1 MSLLTFEDFC
11 PGETRI
17 YGDYL
22 IDEAELLA
30 FSAAYDP
37 QPFHL
42 DAEAAKDTI
51 LGGLAA
57 SGWQVCSALMRM
69 MIDSWLGES
78 SVLAGIGIED
88 NRWLAPVRAGDRLT
102 AHTTTL
108 EKTDLRSR
116 PGAGIVKV
124 QTSLRNQDG
133 REVMSQIIS
142 NLFARRTP
150 LAEPLAGAPRR
161 SASKTESPALPEWI
175 NDPLGAMPEDF
186 ARVRVGAFA
195 ELGETLFTA
204 ESIRDYA
211 LKYDPAPFHID
222 EEAGKAHLLGAI
234 SAAGLH
240 TASCWMSHF
249 IATRRRLAGGEL
261 TSRASPGFR
270 DMLWRRPVLLGDRI
284 AFSTE
289 VIAKRETSRP
299 GVGLITSRN
308 RGVNQR
314 GELVIEF
321 VASVFAP
328 VEPA

>member
-1 MSLLTFEDFC
+1 MSLLTFEDFR

-42 DAEAAKDTI
+42 DAEAAKHTI

-108 EKTDLRSR
+108 EKKDLRSR

-133 REVMSQIIS
+133 REVMTQIIS
-142 NLFARRTP
+142 NLLGRRTP
-150 LAEPLAGAPRR
+150 LAEPSAGAPRR
-161 SASKTESPALPEWI
+161 PAPKAQDAAPERI
-175 NDPLGAMPEDF
+175 DDPLGAMPDDF

-204 ESIRDYA
+204 DSIRDYA

-222 EEAGKAHLLGAI
+222 EEAGKSHMLGAM

-261 TSRASPGFR
+261 AGRASPGFR

-289 VIAKRETSRP
+289 VIAKRETSRS

-328 VEPA
+328 IEPA